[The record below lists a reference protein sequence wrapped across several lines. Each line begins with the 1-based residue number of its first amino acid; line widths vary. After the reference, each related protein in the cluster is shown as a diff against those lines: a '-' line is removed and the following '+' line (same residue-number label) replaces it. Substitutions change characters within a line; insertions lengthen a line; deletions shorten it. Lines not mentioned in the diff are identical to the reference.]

1 MKEII
6 CVGAG
11 GCIGASVRYLITKY
25 LSAASNSSIP
35 VGTLFVNVLGGFLIG
50 IITEISASTDLIS
63 PDLKLFLTTGIMG
76 GLTTFSTF
84 SYETIT
90 LISSGRYLSGAVNIF
105 LNVLLSLG
113 GVIGAISLCRGIIK

>member
-6 CVGAG
+6 CVGSG
-11 GCIGASVRYLITKY
+11 GCIGASIRYLITKY
-25 LSAASNSSIP
+25 LGVASNSSIP

-50 IITEISASTDLIS
+50 LITEISVSTDLIS

-84 SYETIT
+84 SYETIA
-90 LISSGRYLSGAVNIF
+90 LISSGKYLSGILNIF
-105 LNVLLSLG
+105 LNVFLSLA
-113 GVIGAISLCRGIIK
+113 GVALAMTVFKKVI